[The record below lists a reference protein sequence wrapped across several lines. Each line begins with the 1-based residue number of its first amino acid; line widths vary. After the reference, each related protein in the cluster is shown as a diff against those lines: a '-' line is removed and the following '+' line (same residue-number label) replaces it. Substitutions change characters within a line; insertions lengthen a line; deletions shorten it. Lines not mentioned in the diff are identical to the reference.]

1 MFWNYQAQ
9 TQTEPV
15 LESVFASRQCP
26 CCRSHPQLCPADE
39 RQDSDGRRF
48 SESVEVLTC
57 SFCGW
62 WFAFKDMW
70 DSSCGS
76 VPDRALRT
84 VQAGGAA
91 LATFSPAL
99 DQSQIGLL
107 AREIEQHLLGRGSAD
122 EWATLEDASAAI
134 LREFGYEARGTARS
148 KDGGVD
154 IVVQHPRGGPTA
166 IYAQIKHTRNKVGV
180 RVLRELIGTMGIHAT
195 NSGLLVTSSVFT
207 AGVFRETEMAAQSG
221 FFVEL
226 VDGARL
232 LASLRLTYRTAAPTV
247 AEILDVARPN
257 VIILSGEFDV

>member
-62 WFAFKDMW
+62 WSAFKDMW

-99 DQSQIGLL
+99 DQSQIALL

-134 LREFGYEARGTARS
+134 LREFGYEARGTGRS

-257 VIILSGEFDV
+257 AIILSGEFDA

>member
-1 MFWNYQAQ
+1 M
-9 TQTEPV
+9 
-15 LESVFASRQCP
+15 
-26 CCRSHPQLCPADE
+26 
-39 RQDSDGRRF
+39 
-48 SESVEVLTC
+48 
-57 SFCGW
+57 
-62 WFAFKDMW
+62 
-70 DSSCGS
+70 
-76 VPDRALRT
+76 
-84 VQAGGAA
+84 
-91 LATFSPAL
+91 ATFSPAL
-99 DQSQIGLL
+99 DQAQIGLL
-107 AREIEQHLLGRGSAD
+107 TREIEQHLLGRGSAD
-122 EWATLEDASAAI
+122 EWATLEDASTAI

-154 IVVQHPRGGPTA
+154 IVVQHPDGGPAA

-195 NSGLLVTSSVFT
+195 HSGLLVTSSVFT

-226 VDGARL
+226 VDGATL